1 MLTIKEIA
9 EHANKTARMHGK
21 YGDDPERAIV
31 EKLLEEIDELE
42 TAIYG
47 QNYGHYPMDS
57 KDNDKFKASFEE
69 HTKDTVGAELADIII
84 TALAGAVELGIP
96 IELNI
101 ERGLRYNRLRK
112 YDEEN
117 N

>member
-1 MLTIKEIA
+1 MNIKEIA
-9 EHANKTARMHGK
+9 EHANKTARMHNH
-21 YGDDPERAIV
+21 YGSDPERAIV
-31 EKLLEEIDELE
+31 DKLLEEIDELE

-57 KDNDKFKASFEE
+57 KDNDKFKDAFEE
-69 HTKDTVGAELADIII
+69 YTKNTVGAELADIII
-84 TALAGAVELGIP
+84 TALAGAIELGIP

-112 YDEEN
+112 YDADI
-117 N
+117 

>member
-1 MLTIKEIA
+1 MTIKEIA
-9 EHANKTARMHGK
+9 EQANKTARMHGH
-21 YGDDPERAIV
+21 YGDDAERAIV

-42 TAIYG
+42 TAIYS
-47 QNYGHYPMDS
+47 QNYGSYPAES

-69 HTKDTVGAELADIII
+69 YTKNSIGAELSDIII

-112 YDEEN
+112 YNEQ
-117 N
+117 